1 MIVYK
6 PIDNID
12 RIKELFDNSL
22 IDDNGVY
29 GGYIGF
35 DEAGSEVGSCLV
47 KIDGYNCYFLYIDC
61 DLSDKLLVEGFLRAG
76 LNYCANR
83 NAYMCYCEIEKISDV
98 LTHLGFENNNC
109 VYSGD
114 IPTLLKGSCCK

>member
-1 MIVYK
+1 MIFYK

-12 RIKELFDNSL
+12 DIKQEFSNFIFDNEL
-22 IDDNGVY
+22 NYGAYFGIDEDGNR
-29 GGYIGF
+29 
-35 DEAGSEVGSCLV
+35 VGSCLMS
-47 KIDGYNCYFLYIDC
+47 IDAYKCYIEVLEC
-61 DLSDKLLVEGFLRAG
+61 DYADKLLVEGFLRSA

-83 NAYMCYCEIEKISDV
+83 NAYMCYCEIEEISDV
-98 LTHLGFENNNC
+98 LKHLGFEYKNG